1 MKILIGCEES
11 QTVCKAFRE
20 RGHEAYSCDVISCS
34 GGHPEWHLQ
43 MDVFEAI
50 KLKKWDAAIFFPPCT
65 YLTTSANRHFMNNPD
80 RWKKRLDAILFVYD
94 LMNANIPRIA
104 IENPKGVISSYIRKP
119 DQYIHPYQFGDP
131 EIKMTGLW
139 LKGFPK
145 LIPNNIVEPEYVLY
159 RSKKTKS
166 GFSKYGKITGSN
178 PSTNNPDNAKL
189 RSKTYPGIAS
199 AMAEQ
204 WSDHLG
210 SIEPCAESNAGMPKS
225 SLHFA

>member
-1 MKILIGCEES
+1 MKILVACEES

-20 RGHEAYSCDVISCS
+20 KGHEAYSCDILPCS

-43 MDVFEAI
+43 GDVLFYMH
-50 KLKKWDAAIFFPPCT
+50 LKWDMMIAFPPCT
-65 YLTTSANRHFMNNPD
+65 YLTTSANRHFVNNPN
-80 RWKKRLDAILFVYD
+80 RWKQRLDAILFVYQ
-94 LMNANIPRIA
+94 LMNVDIPLIA
-104 IENPKGVISSYIRKP
+104 LENPKGVISSYIRKP

-139 LKGFPK
+139 LKGLPK
-145 LIPNNIVEPEYVLY
+145 LVPDRIIEPEYVLY

-189 RSKTYPGIAS
+189 RSKTYPGIAR

-204 WSDHLG
+204 WSNHPG
-210 SIEPCAESNAGMPKS
+210 
-225 SLHFA
+225 

>member
-1 MKILIGCEES
+1 MKILVACEES

-20 RGHEAYSCDVISCS
+20 KGHEAYSCDILPCS

-43 MDVFEAI
+43 GDVLFYMH
-50 KLKKWDAAIFFPPCT
+50 LKWDMMIAFPPCT
-65 YLTTSANRHFMNNPD
+65 YLTTSANRHFVNNPN
-80 RWKKRLDAILFVYD
+80 RWKQRLDAILFVYQ
-94 LMNANIPRIA
+94 LMNVDIPLIDL
-104 IENPKGVISSYIRKP
+104 ENPKGVISSYIRKP

-139 LKGFPK
+139 LKGLPK
-145 LIPNNIVEPEYVLY
+145 LVPDRIIEPEYVLY

-189 RSKTYPGIAS
+189 RSKTYPGIAR

-204 WSDHLG
+204 WSNHPG
-210 SIEPCAESNAGMPKS
+210 
-225 SLHFA
+225 